1 MHSPRVEIRRIEM
14 PFFGRRKRGTP
25 PLSRGVFTIRKGI
38 GFLQAGDFDAALREF
53 RKVAASRNPETTR
66 LVKGVA
72 NFYAYNTERF
82 RKEAKKARIGNAH
95 LIDFEAVNS
104 GEAWSDVDIAA
115 ILVAPRNRF
124 TTRFLS
130 NFLGR
135 TEEAIR
141 FQRRYAAPSPLNSW
155 TGETGK
161 KYTRFTQNQRVA
173 REIGLV

>member
-1 MHSPRVEIRRIEM
+1 M
-14 PFFGRRKRGTP
+14 PVFGRRKRGP
-25 PLSRGVFTIRKGI
+25 ALSRGVFTIRKGI
-38 GFLQAGDFDAALREF
+38 GFLQAGDFISALREF
-53 RKVAASRNPETTR
+53 RKVAGSRNSGTSR
-66 LVKGVA
+66 LVRGVA

-82 RKEAKKARIGNAH
+82 RKEAKKARIGNAN
-95 LIDFEAVNS
+95 LMDFDAVNS

-141 FQRRYAAPSPLNSW
+141 FQRRYAASRPLNSW

-173 REIGLV
+173 REIGSV

>member
-1 MHSPRVEIRRIEM
+1 M
-14 PFFGRRKRGTP
+14 PVFSRKKRTP
-25 PLSRGVFTIRKGI
+25 GLSRGVFTIRKGI

-53 RKVAASRNPETTR
+53 RKISASRNSGTSR
-66 LVKGVA
+66 LVKSVA

-82 RKEAKKARIGNAH
+82 RKEAKKARIGNAN
-95 LIDFEAVNS
+95 LLNFESVNS

-130 NFLGR
+130 SFLGR

-141 FQRRYAAPSPLNSW
+141 FQRRYAASSPLHSW

-173 REIGLV
+173 RAIGIV

>member
-1 MHSPRVEIRRIEM
+1 M
-14 PFFGRRKRGTP
+14 PIFGRKNRGP
-25 PLSRGVFTIRKGI
+25 ALSRGVFTIRKGI
-38 GFLQAGDFDAALREF
+38 GFLQAGDFDTALREF
-53 RKVAASRNPETTR
+53 RKIAGSRNPDTTR
-66 LVKGVA
+66 LVKSVA

-82 RKEAKKARIGNAH
+82 RKEAKKARIGNAN
-95 LIDFEAVNS
+95 LIDFDAVNS

-115 ILVAPRNRF
+115 ILVAPNNRF
-124 TTRFLS
+124 TNRFLS

-135 TEEAIR
+135 TVEAIR
-141 FQRRYAAPSPLNSW
+141 FQRRYAAPRPLNSW

>member
-1 MHSPRVEIRRIEM
+1 MPR
-14 PFFGRRKRGTP
+14 FGRRKRT
-25 PLSRGVFTIRKGI
+25 STVARGVFTIRKGI

-53 RKVAASRNPETTR
+53 RRVAASKNPETTR

-95 LIDFEAVNS
+95 LIDFEPVNS

-115 ILVAPRNRF
+115 ILVAPSNRF
-124 TTRFLS
+124 TNRFLS

-141 FQRRYAAPSPLNSW
+141 FQRRYANGRPLSSW
-155 TGETGK
+155 TAENGS

-173 REIGLV
+173 NELGVA